1 MRIEKRLS
9 KKGYRYRVRVAIQG
23 YPLKTKT
30 FAKKSEA
37 VDWGRS
43 HEADLSG
50 VSSGPR
56 NLLGSP
62 CQRQFRDSKK
72 NDLQAMVNGFWIG
85 ETLESSSGGMRKW
98 GNSTSTS

>member
-1 MRIEKRLS
+1 MHIEKRPL

-23 YPLKTKT
+23 YPLQTKT
-30 FAKKSEA
+30 FAKNQKLLTG
-37 VDWGRS
+37 V
-43 HEADLSG
+43 DLSRRTSLG

-62 CQRQFRDSKK
+62 CRRQSRDSKK

-98 GNSTSTS
+98 GN